1 MDNTLIYYIER
12 LQLMGFFAGYPLI
25 YALVNV
31 LASEQSKKD
40 LFINRVFRQLPLA
53 YALSGML
60 FLGYVLNSIYPDFS
74 AENILKQLTFIKIW
88 GLLSI
93 LFWIP
98 LFSKK
103 PVISLLHSLVFFFFL
118 IRVLFLHLTSMI
130 GIDMIKNNMSV
141 FTDSILL
148 NTANLAII
156 VILMSLISKYR
167 K

>member
-31 LASEQSKKD
+31 LAGEQSKKD

-60 FLGYVLNSIYPDFS
+60 FLGYVLNSMYPDFS

-103 PVISLLHSLVFFFFL
+103 PIISLLHSLVFFLFL
-118 IRVLFLHLTSMI
+118 VRDLFLHLTSMI
-130 GIDMIKNNMSV
+130 GIDMIKNNMRV

-148 NTANLAII
+148 NTANLVII

>member
-118 IRVLFLHLTSMI
+118 IRDLFLHLTSMI